1 MLSETIESSR
11 QRAAA
16 AIQDMITKMEK
27 NHKSFINKQAIRA
40 GQYTVEKYCE
50 KESSEI
56 KSNFLFFQSLLLTHL
71 LLYVY
76 TVSRHI
82 NNHANQKINKKY

>member
-1 MLSETIESSR
+1 MRDGATGQSNMLSETIESSR

-27 NHKSFINKQAIRA
+27 ITNRLLSKQ
-40 GQYTVEKYCE
+40 
-50 KESSEI
+50 ESSEI
-56 KSNFLFFQSLLLTHL
+56 KSHFLFSQSLLLTHL

-76 TVSRHI
+76 SVSRHI
-82 NNHANQKINKKY
+82 NNHANQEINKKY